1 VLGQTRETPQDMH
14 LTDTILEQTFVYR
27 LWQAPFAEQK
37 FAPVLANNDL
47 QRAKRVLDVACGPGT
62 NTHHFARS
70 DYLGVDFNP
79 RYIRNAR
86 KRHGREFVV
95 ADVRTYKPEIA
106 KRFDFIL
113 VNSFLHH
120 LDTNDV
126 LDILLHLRSLLTED
140 GHVHLLEL
148 VLPEDRSVARLL
160 ARWDRGEYARQ
171 LSEWQTIFSQVFEPV
186 IFQPYPLTAMGIILW
201 NMVYFKGRSQK

>member
-1 VLGQTRETPQDMH
+1 MH
-14 LTDTILEQTFVYR
+14 LADTILEQTFVYR

-62 NTHHFARS
+62 NTHHFGRS
-70 DYLGVDFNP
+70 DYLGVDFNT

-95 ADVRTYKPEIA
+95 ADVRDYRPEA
-106 KRFDFIL
+106 SKRFDFIL

-120 LDTNDV
+120 LDTKDV
-126 LDILLHLRSLLTED
+126 LDILVHLRSLLTEG

-148 VLPEDRSVARLL
+148 VLPEGRSVDRLL
-160 ARWDRGEYARQ
+160 ARWDRGKYARP
-171 LSEWQTIFSQVFEPV
+171 LGEWQAIFSQVFEPV
-186 IFQPYPLTAMGIILW
+186 IFQPYPLTAMGVVLW
-201 NMVYFKGRSQK
+201 NMVYFKGLSQK

>member
-1 VLGQTRETPQDMH
+1 MD

-37 FAPVLANNDL
+37 FAAVLANNDL
-47 QRAKRVLDVACGPGT
+47 ERAKRVLDVACGPGT

-70 DYLGVDFNP
+70 EYLGVDVNP

-86 KRHGREFVV
+86 KRHGREFSV
-95 ADVRTYKPEIA
+95 ADVRTYRPAISE
-106 KRFDFIL
+106 RFDFIL

-120 LDTNDV
+120 LDTKDV
-126 LDILLHLRSLLTED
+126 LEILVHLRSFLTEE
-140 GHVHLLEL
+140 GNVHLLEL
-148 VLPEDRSVARLL
+148 VLPEERSLARLL
-160 ARWDRGEYARQ
+160 ARWDRGEYARP
-171 LSEWQTIFSQVFEPV
+171 LSEWQGIFTQVFEPV
-186 IFQPYPLTAMGIILW
+186 IFQPYPVGAMGVVLW